1 MAWLGSEGRCGTTG
15 PPVIILHGS
24 QSGVGPDLGYAKL
37 RYQPPIAQRRDPSD
51 PAAMTMKRVVA
62 AILWVYACW
71 AAGGLAEFLFGTP
84 ALLGLAVGIAAA
96 VFFGLD
102 PLGVVWPKAEEE
114 SVHPGHS
121 PSVETPHAVGS
132 AVSE

>member
-1 MAWLGSEGRCGTTG
+1 
-15 PPVIILHGS
+15 
-24 QSGVGPDLGYAKL
+24 
-37 RYQPPIAQRRDPSD
+37 
-51 PAAMTMKRVVA
+51 MKRVAA

-84 ALLGLAVGIAAA
+84 ALLGLAVGIGAA

-102 PLGVVWPKAEEE
+102 PLGVVWWQAEEE

-121 PSVETPHAVGS
+121 PSVETAHAVGS
-132 AVSE
+132 VVSE